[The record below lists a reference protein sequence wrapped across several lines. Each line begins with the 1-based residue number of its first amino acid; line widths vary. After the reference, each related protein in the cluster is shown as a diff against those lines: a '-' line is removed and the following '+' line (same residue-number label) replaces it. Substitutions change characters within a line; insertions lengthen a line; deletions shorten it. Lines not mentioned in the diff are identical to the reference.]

1 MVGVN
6 QAKSL
11 FLLSVHGQEDD
22 SFLPEWKAAVMIM
35 NISDIP
41 TRVEAGSNEKSSL
54 VTRIGEL
61 DETPILTLVDTV
73 EPSEAEPSKLPDPL
87 IQALVD
93 KLPRPDS
100 IWSIDDRAKWLR
112 AATMIFNLVYK
123 LDEAKEP
130 AAKIEDWPSDLKSAG

>member
-1 MVGVN
+1 VVGVN

-11 FLLSVHGQEDD
+11 FLLSMHGQEHD
-22 SFLPEWKAAVMIM
+22 SLPPEWKAAM

-41 TRVEAGSNEKSSL
+41 TRVEAGSDKKSSL

-93 KLPRPDS
+93 KLPKPDS
-100 IWSIDDRAKWLR
+100 IWFLEDRVKWLR
-112 AATMIFNLVYK
+112 AAAIIFNLVYK
-123 LDEAKEP
+123 AGETKDP
-130 AAKIEDWPSDLKSAG
+130 AAKIEDWASDLKSAG

>member
-1 MVGVN
+1 
-6 QAKSL
+6 
-11 FLLSVHGQEDD
+11 
-22 SFLPEWKAAVMIM
+22 MIM

-41 TRVEAGSNEKSSL
+41 TRVEARSDEKASL
-54 VTRIGEL
+54 VRRIGEL
-61 DETPILTLVDTV
+61 DETPILTLVDPV
-73 EPSEAEPSKLPDPL
+73 EPTEAKSSKLPDPL

-93 KLPRPDS
+93 RLPKPDS

-112 AATMIFNLVYK
+112 ATTMIFNLVYK

>member
-1 MVGVN
+1 
-6 QAKSL
+6 
-11 FLLSVHGQEDD
+11 LLNVHGQEHD
-22 SFLPEWKAAVMIM
+22 SFLLEWKAAVMIM

-41 TRVEAGSNEKSSL
+41 TRVEARSDEKASL
-54 VTRIGEL
+54 VRRIGEL
-61 DETPILTLVDTV
+61 DETPILTLVDPV
-73 EPSEAEPSKLPDPL
+73 EPSEAKSSKLPDPL

-93 KLPRPDS
+93 RLPKPDS

>member
-1 MVGVN
+1 
-6 QAKSL
+6 
-11 FLLSVHGQEDD
+11 
-22 SFLPEWKAAVMIM
+22 MIM

-41 TRVEAGSNEKSSL
+41 TRVEARSDEKASL
-54 VTRIGEL
+54 VRRIGEL
-61 DETPILTLVDTV
+61 DETPILTLVDPV
-73 EPSEAEPSKLPDPL
+73 EPTEAKSSKLPDPL

-93 KLPRPDS
+93 RLPKPDS

>member
-1 MVGVN
+1 MN
-6 QAKSL
+6 
-11 FLLSVHGQEDD
+11 
-22 SFLPEWKAAVMIM
+22 M

-93 KLPRPDS
+93 KLPKPETV
-100 IWSIDDRAKWLR
+100 WSLEDRAKWLR
-112 AATMIFNLVYK
+112 AAAIIFNLVYK
-123 LDEAKEP
+123 LGDAHEAEL
-130 AAKIEDWPSDLKSAG
+130 KIEEKTSALKSAG

>member
-1 MVGVN
+1 
-6 QAKSL
+6 
-11 FLLSVHGQEDD
+11 
-22 SFLPEWKAAVMIM
+22 MIM

-41 TRVEAGSNEKSSL
+41 TRVEAGSDEKSSL

-61 DETPILTLVDTV
+61 DETPILTLVDAV

-93 KLPRPDS
+93 KLPKPNT

-112 AATMIFNLVYK
+112 AATMIFNLEYK
-123 LDEAKEP
+123 LDEANQTD
-130 AAKIEDWPSDLKSAG
+130 KIEQKPSPSNPQVKHAG

>member
-1 MVGVN
+1 
-6 QAKSL
+6 
-11 FLLSVHGQEDD
+11 
-22 SFLPEWKAAVMIM
+22 MIM

-41 TRVEAGSNEKSSL
+41 TRLEAGSDEKSSL
-54 VTRIGEL
+54 VTRINEL

-93 KLPRPDS
+93 KLPKPNS
-100 IWSIDDRAKWLR
+100 IWSIDGRAKWLR

-123 LDEAKEP
+123 LDEANQPDKNEQR
-130 AAKIEDWPSDLKSAG
+130 PSASKSAG